1 MPALEDAL
9 TTARM
14 TAFRPG
20 ASPPPVRTP
29 IFLIAVDMDDETVAP
44 SRGRVQLK
52 RSRGVG
58 AGRQRASKPNE
69 KRGQYNIGTRRILG
83 RPTTW
88 CRDTTLPESQSA
100 CYTCRSV
107 ARRT

>member
-1 MPALEDAL
+1 MPAFDPAL

-58 AGRQRASKPNE
+58 AGRQRASKPNGDLRNCE
-69 KRGQYNIGTRRILG
+69 IKNTRLQLKLSGYASPKSRH
-83 RPTTW
+83 
-88 CRDTTLPESQSA
+88 C
-100 CYTCRSV
+100 SV
-107 ARRT
+107 LARLKYA